1 MGMAVDGLI
10 SGLNTTQLIDS
21 LMQAEAIPQ
30 TLLKN
35 KVSDSTTYI
44 TAMQALNTK
53 VAALAD
59 SAGKLAKPAGVD
71 LHTASTSSTAV
82 TAGAGPGAVDGT
94 IDFTVDKLAQ
104 SQVMVTGP
112 LTQWPDQPPTL
123 TFVAADGTVKQ
134 VTAGSSSLADVAA
147 AINQAGVG
155 VSATRVAAGLDPAT
169 GQQLYRLQLSS
180 AKTGVAGAFTAYR
193 GTPADVTAGTAT
205 NLLAD
210 PGAAQVRAAQDAQLT
225 LWAGTGAAQTVTSSS
240 NTFSDVLPGVAV
252 TVTAASTTPVTLTV
266 ARDDKS
272 LSAAAGSL
280 VSSVN
285 DILSFIAAKQA
296 VATST
301 DSAGG
306 TVVSGGAFT
315 GDSTARDVNQK
326 MVDAISSPI
335 NGVSPSTYGISIQRD
350 GTVAFDQNVFGAAMA
365 ADPTTV
371 KAALTTIAQR
381 VADASTGASDT
392 YTGSLSLR
400 IKGEQSTVKDLND
413 QITDWDTRLSDRR
426 STLEKTYANL
436 EVQLQQLQSQS
447 SWLTGQLSS
456 LPTAS
461 AS

>member
-1 MGMAVDGLI
+1 M
-10 SGLNTTQLIDS
+10 
-21 LMQAEAIPQ
+21 
-30 TLLKN
+30 
-35 KVSDSTTYI
+35 
-44 TAMQALNTK
+44 
-53 VAALAD
+53 
-59 SAGKLAKPAGVD
+59 
-71 LHTASTSSTAV
+71 
-82 TAGAGPGAVDGT
+82 
-94 IDFTVDKLAQ
+94 
-104 SQVMVTGP
+104 
-112 LTQWPDQPPTL
+112 
-123 TFVAADGTVKQ
+123 
-134 VTAGSSSLADVAA
+134 
-147 AINQAGVG
+147 
-155 VSATRVAAGLDPAT
+155 
-169 GQQLYRLQLSS
+169 
-180 AKTGVAGAFTAYR
+180 
-193 GTPADVTAGTAT
+193 
-205 NLLAD
+205 
-210 PGAAQVRAAQDAQLT
+210 
-225 LWAGTGAAQTVTSSS
+225 
-240 NTFSDVLPGVAV
+240 LPGVAV

-285 DILSFIAAKQA
+285 DILSFIAAEA
-296 VATST
+296 GRRPPRPIP
-301 DSAGG
+301 AGG
-306 TVVSGGAFT
+306 TVVTGGAFT

-461 AS
+461 A